1 MKLIIFVV
9 VMIFL
14 FAGVMLFFYP
24 FTPVKEEPIQ
34 FRVTYGETPLQIAE
48 NLQEKNIISDASLF
62 VFLARLTQRHNQL
75 KAGQYLL
82 PQKSSIYHVLDK
94 LSKGKQSFI
103 KVTVQE
109 GITSRQIAALM
120 EKKVKADSS
129 RFVMLTSDSLFAAG
143 LNIGH
148 STLEGFLF
156 PETYHFTFGITE
168 EQIIQSMVK
177 LFQRVFDDSLVHKK
191 ARDLGYSFY
200 ETLILAS
207 IIQGEAV
214 LDSEMVYISS
224 VYHNRLERG
233 IPLQADPTIQYIIS
247 DGPRRLL
254 NRDLEIDS
262 PYNTYLYAGLPPAPI
277 NNPGEVAIRAAL
289 NPASTYYLYF
299 VADGRGGHVFSTNL
313 RDHLNAKRKF
323 DKIRARVARQ
333 KREEALGN
341 NNEQ

>member
-1 MKLIIFVV
+1 MKLIIFII
-9 VMIFL
+9 VMIVF
-14 FAGVMLFFYP
+14 FVGVMLFFYP
-24 FTPVKEEPIQ
+24 FTPAKETPIQ
-34 FRVTYGETPLQIAE
+34 FRVTYGETPVQIAE
-48 NLQEKNIISDASLF
+48 KLQENNIISDASLF
-62 VFLARLTQRHNQL
+62 VFLARLTQKHHQL

-82 PQKSSIYHVLDK
+82 PQKSSIYYVLDK
-94 LSKGKQSFI
+94 LSKGEQSFI

-120 EKKVKADSS
+120 SEKLKVDSS

-143 LNIGH
+143 LNIDH
-148 STLEGFLF
+148 PTLEGFLF
-156 PETYHFTFGITE
+156 PETYYFTFGISE
-168 EQIIQSMVK
+168 EQIIKSMVT
-177 LFQRVFDDSLVHKK
+177 LFQRIFDDSLAHKK

-200 ETLILAS
+200 ETVILAS

-224 VYHNRLERG
+224 VYHNRLDRG

-254 NRDLEIDS
+254 NRDLKIDS

-277 NNPGEVAIRAAL
+277 SNPGEAAIRAAL
-289 NPASTYYLYF
+289 NPASTSYLYF
-299 VADGRGGHVFSTNL
+299 VADGRGGHIFSTNL

-341 NNEQ
+341 KNEQ